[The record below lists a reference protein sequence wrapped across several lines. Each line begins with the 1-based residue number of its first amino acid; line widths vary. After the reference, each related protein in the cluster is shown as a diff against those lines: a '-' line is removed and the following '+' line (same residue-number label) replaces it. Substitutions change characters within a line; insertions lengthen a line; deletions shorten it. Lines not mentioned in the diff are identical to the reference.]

1 MYLIVI
7 LVFLNLLYDII
18 GVKNFLSKLDVMRNG
33 FIFLLVKK
41 VYIIMNFLVCD
52 YKFDLNMGCID
63 MLLFNEL
70 ELGIFYYC

>member
-7 LVFLNLLYDII
+7 LVFLNLFYDII

-52 YKFDLNMGCID
+52 YEFDLNMGCID
-63 MLLFNEL
+63 ILLNEL